1 MNLKLQG
8 EITLSVP
15 ELDQIREELKV
26 LKDVNRV
33 FKLFVNDQL
42 EQNIKMSEK
51 LDLVYKLTNE
61 MVEKS
66 LKEEL
71 QHTMKTCA
79 DLYKNDPTMM
89 SGIYTVYPTTR
100 SSVTVFCR
108 IANTT
113 GFYQISDLICTE
125 HFYCCKDLHHI
136 NFYFIYFSEN

>member
-66 LKEEL
+66 LQEEL
-71 QHTMKTCA
+71 QYTMKTCA
-79 DLYKNDPTMM
+79 DLYKNDPTIM
-89 SGIYTVYPTTR
+89 SGIYTVYPTSR

-113 GFYQISDLICTE
+113 GFYQISDLICTK
-125 HFYCCKDLHHI
+125 HF
-136 NFYFIYFSEN
+136 